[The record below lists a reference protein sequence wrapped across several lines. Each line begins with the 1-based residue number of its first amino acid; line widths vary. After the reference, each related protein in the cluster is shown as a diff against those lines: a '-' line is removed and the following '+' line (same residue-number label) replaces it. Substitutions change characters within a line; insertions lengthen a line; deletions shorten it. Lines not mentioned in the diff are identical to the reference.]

1 MREFR
6 CKREQSL
13 CYSFEMENG
22 IGIAILRAGSNTF
35 HPSVVSIIGQHQCDM
50 CLSVHRLQHLQP
62 NPIFR
67 FGKQPPNKH
76 PCLHVQHL
84 ALTQPSDFTAA
95 NALIVLQIE
104 VTAEASLSAT
114 FSELPTEAAS
124 PHVTTSPPSSSDL
137 DCAGLVWKPAWSNL
151 GWLDG

>member
-35 HPSVVSIIGQHQCDM
+35 QPSVVSIIGQHQCDT
-50 CLSVHRLQHLQP
+50 CLGVHRLQHLQP

-104 VTAEASLSAT
+104 VTPEASLSAT
-114 FSELPTEAAS
+114 FSELPPEAAS
-124 PHVTTSPPSSSDL
+124 PHVTTSPLSSSDL
-137 DCAGLVWKPAWSNL
+137 DCGGLVWKPAWSSL

>member
-1 MREFR
+1 MQART
-6 CKREQSL
+6 KSL
-13 CYSFEMENG
+13 LFFEMENG

-35 HPSVVSIIGQHQCDM
+35 QPSVVSIIGQHQCDM
-50 CLSVHRLQHLQP
+50 CLNVHRLQHLQP

-137 DCAGLVWKPAWSNL
+137 VCAGLVWKPAWSNL

>member
-22 IGIAILRAGSNTF
+22 IAISRAGSNTF
-35 HPSVVSIIGQHQCDM
+35 QPSVVSIIGQHQCDM

-95 NALIVLQIE
+95 NALIVLQIQ
-104 VTAEASLSAT
+104 VTPEASLSAT
-114 FSELPTEAAS
+114 FSELPPEAAS
-124 PHVTTSPPSSSDL
+124 PHVTTSPLSSSDL
-137 DCAGLVWKPAWSNL
+137 DCGGLVWKPAWSSL
-151 GWLDG
+151 GWLDGR

>member
-1 MREFR
+1 MKINTVRTTHALTPMQAR
-6 CKREQSL
+6 TNSL
-13 CYSFEMENG
+13 HFILKWDNG

-35 HPSVVSIIGQHQCDM
+35 QPSVVSIFGQHQCDM

-67 FGKQPPNKH
+67 FGTQPPNKH

-84 ALTQPSDFTAA
+84 ALTQPSDFAAA

-104 VTAEASLSAT
+104 VTPEASLSAT
-114 FSELPTEAAS
+114 FSELLPEAAS
-124 PHVTTSPPSSSDL
+124 PHVTKSKKFSKK
-137 DCAGLVWKPAWSNL
+137 VRQFNEFQ
-151 GWLDG
+151 